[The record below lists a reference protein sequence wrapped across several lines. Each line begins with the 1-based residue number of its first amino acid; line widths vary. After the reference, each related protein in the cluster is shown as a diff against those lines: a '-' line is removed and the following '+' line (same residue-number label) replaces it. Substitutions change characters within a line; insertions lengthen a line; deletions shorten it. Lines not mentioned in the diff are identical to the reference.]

1 MWKGCPIPQMKTP
14 EFPPSPASSFWSRMM
29 YWNTSFILAKQLKSL
44 LLWSDATDCKGASQ
58 FCPDRVRGAPAF
70 PGAQGKKKKKK
81 VYFNQEEYKRS
92 SMNWGWL
99 WKEICLADIL
109 KCYLNIPSFVCR
121 VCIWNMWV
129 WHPGHWKQRDL
140 KNAGKTQ
147 ILV

>member
-81 VYFNQEEYKRS
+81 CILIRKSTKEAAWTEDDFERKYA
-92 SMNWGWL
+92 WL
-99 WKEICLADIL
+99 TFWSVIWISLLLYAGYASEICESGIQDTE
-109 KCYLNIPSFVCR
+109 NR
-121 VCIWNMWV
+121 GIWRMQE
-129 WHPGHWKQRDL
+129 KLRF
-140 KNAGKTQ
+140 
-147 ILV
+147 